1 MSIRTYGDDVLR
13 RPAEEVDAIDRRVK
27 DECAKMVEEMLRANG
42 VGIAAPQVGI
52 SKRIFILD
60 VDERFQVLI
69 NPEIVEE
76 SEDAEEIDEACLSL
90 PGISGPVARKRW
102 VRVRGLDLD
111 GRSVEVE
118 GEGLLARAIQHEM
131 DHLDGVLF
139 IDYLSPARRSSLL
152 KELRRQERAEA

>member
-1 MSIRTYGDDVLR
+1 MR
-13 RPAEEVDAIDRRVK
+13 RPAMKVDAIDRSVK

-60 VDERFQVLI
+60 VEERFQVLI
-69 NPEIVEE
+69 NPEIVDA
-76 SEDAEEIDEACLSL
+76 SEDAEETDEACLSL

-111 GRSVEVE
+111 GRPVEVE

-131 DHLDGVLF
+131 DHLDGILF
-139 IDYLSPARRSSLL
+139 IDHLSPARRVSIL
-152 KELRRQERAEA
+152 KEFRRQERAED

>member
-13 RPAEEVDAIDRRVK
+13 RPAMKVESIDRCTK

-69 NPEIVEE
+69 NPEIVETSKE
-76 SEDAEEIDEACLSL
+76 FEQTDEACLSL
-90 PGISGPVARKRW
+90 PGISGPVARSRW

-111 GRSVEVE
+111 GQPVELE

-131 DHLDGVLF
+131 DHLDGILF
-139 IDYLSPARRSSLL
+139 IDHLSPARRASAL
-152 KELRRQERAEA
+152 KEFRRLERSED

>member
-1 MSIRTYGDDVLR
+1 MSIRTYGDEVLR
-13 RPAEEVDAIDRRVK
+13 RPAMEVDAIDRRVK
-27 DECAKMVEEMLRANG
+27 DECTKMVEEMLRANG

-69 NPEIVEE
+69 NPEIVEV

-90 PGISGPVARKRW
+90 PGISGPVVRKKW

-111 GRSVEVE
+111 GRPVEVE

-131 DHLDGVLF
+131 DHLDGILF
-139 IDYLSPARRSSLL
+139 IDHLSPARRSSLL